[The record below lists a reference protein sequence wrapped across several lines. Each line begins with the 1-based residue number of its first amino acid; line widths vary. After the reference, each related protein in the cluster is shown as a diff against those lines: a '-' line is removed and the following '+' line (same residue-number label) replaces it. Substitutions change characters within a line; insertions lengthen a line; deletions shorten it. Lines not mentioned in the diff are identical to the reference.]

1 MSENTNGCLTRRKF
15 INLMLK
21 AGAAAAMGWTR
32 IEALAA
38 DIKNKGVRSSRAV
51 AQTHVLKKGDKIS
64 IRF

>member
-32 IEALAA
+32 IEALRPTSR
-38 DIKNKGVRSSRAV
+38 IKGSGLHGLLPKPM
-51 AQTHVLKKGDKIS
+51 
-64 IRF
+64 F